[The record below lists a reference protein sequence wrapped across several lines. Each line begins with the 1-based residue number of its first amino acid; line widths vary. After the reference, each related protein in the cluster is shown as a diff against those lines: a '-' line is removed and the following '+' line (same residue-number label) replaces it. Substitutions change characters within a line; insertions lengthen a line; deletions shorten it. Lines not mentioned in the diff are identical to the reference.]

1 MEFIDIIEYYIDP
14 YNIDELDQSI
24 DRYYFRDRSI
34 LYIYIY
40 IYPYNINELDQS
52 INY

>member
-14 YNIDELDQSI
+14 YTVDELDQSI
-24 DRYYFRDRSI
+24 DSYYFRDRSI
-34 LYIYIY
+34 LYIC
-40 IYPYNINELDQS
+40 IYPYNISELDQL

>member
-14 YNIDELDQSI
+14 YIIDELDQSI

-34 LYIYIY
+34 LYIYM
-40 IYPYNINELDQS
+40 YPYNINELDQS

>member
-14 YNIDELDQSI
+14 YTIDELDQSI
-24 DRYYFRDRSI
+24 DRCYFRDRSI
-34 LYIYIY
+34 LYIY

>member
-14 YNIDELDQSI
+14 YTIDELDQSI

-40 IYPYNINELDQS
+40 IRIILMNWINRS
-52 INY
+52 ITN